1 MNVGEVRVAEDT
13 DFALLKV
20 LLTRDEGWDCEYKS
34 GNTTVCSRPTDPSNF
49 RMIRLKTTFT
59 DLSADTLY
67 DVLHDPAYRKI
78 WDKHMLESKDLGCLN
93 PNNDV
98 SYYSIKCPA
107 PVRNRD
113 FVLQRSWL
121 QTPKEYYI
129 INHSVFH
136 KSCPRKHGFVRGT
149 SFLTGFLISPNGK
162 GCELGYVTHS
172 DPGGKLPTWVSN
184 KISSVLA
191 PKLIKRLQKASK
203 KYEEWK
209 KVNNPDWKPW
219 LYPEQMEKRVKLDD
233 CVRNDDEGS
242 EASTPEDES
251 DLCMDQ
257 LNINDD

>member
-1 MNVGEVRVAEDT
+1 LRVAEDT
-13 DFALLKV
+13 DFSLLKV
-20 LLTRDEGWDCEYKS
+20 LLTRNEGWTVEYES
-34 GNTTVCSRPTDPSNF
+34 GSTVVSSRAVDPSSF
-49 RMIRLKTTFT
+49 RMIRMKTVYK
-59 DLSADTLY
+59 DVDADVLY
-67 DVLHDPAYRKI
+67 DVLHDPDYRKV

-93 PNNDV
+93 PNNDI

-136 KSCPRKHGFVRGT
+136 RNCPVKHGFIRGT

-172 DPGGKLPTWVSN
+172 DPGGNLPSWVSN
-184 KISSVLA
+184 KISSGFA
-191 PKLIKRLQKASK
+191 PKMVKRLQKASK

-209 KVNNPDWKPW
+209 KVNNPDCKPW
-219 LYPEQMEKRVKLDD
+219 LYPEQMENRIKIED
-233 CVRNDDEGS
+233 CVRNDSVS
-242 EASTPEDES
+242 EASTPDDES
-251 DLCMDQ
+251 ELSIDQ
-257 LNINDD
+257 LNIQDD